1 MLRRNS
7 FNDLRALG
15 TVNLEFVD
23 LHIITALDRDFRSK
37 IRKEEIKSKQKSLK
51 DLVGANLIQNTL
63 SWRSKLLMA
72 IPVQTT
78 IKMKDL
84 NFRT

>member
-15 TVNLEFVD
+15 TFNLEFVD
-23 LHIITALDRDFRSK
+23 LYIITELDREFRSF

-51 DLVGANLIQNTL
+51 DLVGANLI
-63 SWRSKLLMA
+63 
-72 IPVQTT
+72 
-78 IKMKDL
+78 
-84 NFRT
+84 